1 MVTLL
6 CLLHHGQV
14 ALQVCLIGK
23 RGSVNPGK
31 HLVLLAASPVR
42 ACDTRKL
49 KCLYTLCIHD
59 MGSCA
64 QVHKFALL
72 VKAYGLLLRQIF
84 DKLYLIRLAFFLHE
98 SDSLSPWKHKR
109 LNRKIFL
116 YNLSHLCL

>member
-1 MVTLL
+1 
-6 CLLHHGQV
+6 
-14 ALQVCLIGK
+14 
-23 RGSVNPGK
+23 
-31 HLVLLAASPVR
+31 
-42 ACDTRKL
+42 
-49 KCLYTLCIHD
+49 

-72 VKAYGLLLRQIF
+72 VKAYSLLLRQIF

-98 SDSLSPWKHKR
+98 PDSLSPWKHKR